1 MTNSHDRNSQP
12 PRWTRRAALM
22 GLIALPVGL
31 RAVAPVDLDR
41 RWREIEA
48 ASGGR
53 LGVAMLDTG
62 SGKRSAYR
70 ADERFPMCS
79 TFKPL
84 AVAAVLAR
92 VDRGVEK
99 LDRRIPFGKADLLDY
114 APVTTARVGEGG
126 MTLADL
132 CEAAI
137 TVSDNTAANLILATY
152 GGPAGLTEYLRSIGD
167 PTTRL
172 DRFELELNEAR
183 PGDPRDTTT
192 PAAMVSTMQV
202 LLLGD
207 ALSTASR
214 ERLIGWLVA
223 NKTGNERLRAGLPAG
238 WRAGD
243 KTGTGYRGTTNDV
256 AIVWPPNRAPLL
268 IAAYLTETEATS
280 EARNATIA
288 SVGRVVAGL

>member
-1 MTNSHDRNSQP
+1 
-12 PRWTRRAALM
+12 M
-22 GLIALPVGL
+22 GLIGLPVAL
-31 RAVAPVDLDR
+31 RAVAAAPVDLDR

-53 LGVAMLDTG
+53 LGVAVLDTG
-62 SGKRSAYR
+62 SGKRAAYR
-70 ADERFPMCS
+70 DEERFPMAS
-79 TFKPL
+79 TFKTL

-92 VDRGVEK
+92 VDRGVER

-126 MTLADL
+126 MTLGEL

-137 TVSDNTAANLILATY
+137 TDSDNTAANLILATY
-152 GGPAGLTEYLRSIGD
+152 GGPAGLTDYLRSIGD

-172 DRFELELNEAR
+172 DRFELELNEAL

-192 PAAMVSTMQV
+192 PAAMLGTLQV

-207 ALSTASR
+207 ALSAASR

-238 WRAGD
+238 WRVGD
-243 KTGTGYRGTTNDV
+243 KTGSGYRGTTNDV

-268 IAAYLTETEATS
+268 VAAYLTGSAATFA
-280 EARNATIA
+280 ARNATIA
-288 SVGRVVAGL
+288 DVGRVVAEL

>member
-1 MTNSHDRNSQP
+1 
-12 PRWTRRAALM
+12 M